1 MNGLITSG
9 VSRLSCF
16 FLLVVCLTCAA
27 IENSVAQEIKYEDRM
42 GSNKDFDMCEDFRFK
57 RITKLVTDGSITQEQ
72 GYNIWK
78 RIQSDKE
85 AVSNVLNKSVAAGEL
100 TKDQVARLLPLLD
113 MKVIFVEGKHGW
125 FGTPKKLEK
134 GAFKPGEVSAEH
146 RNAVYQ
152 RLIAANA
159 KGDMYDYDVAS
170 IMNQLYAGF
179 DEGNASVEEVAIY
192 RGALNPR
199 IAQSGSQTRVLQMAR
214 MQRQQTRSK
223 GYGVGEIKI
232 AEPADWIKNLE
243 KPIYSGPQP
252 GEKLPA
258 LSVANLRGDQTGQEI
273 DPIAMAD
280 GKLHLMFFVSKSRTF
295 GRFLGQLRNQLQ
307 AIEEKSK
314 QPWAMSVIVCSDDAN
329 EVEKSF
335 TVLNQRYPKNL
346 IVGLCKDGAAGP
358 PAYGLD
364 KNLTATVIV
373 VKDGKVVHNLPYAG
387 DAFYT
392 QPHILGAVAS
402 AMEVDHQTLRN
413 YIGGKPGDAVT
424 QANRRRMQNNS
435 GTSNNTPEKGFR
447 KKLVPLVADEKITRT
462 EASELLRASADKAT
476 LRKKIEDLLK
486 AGKLTRADAKE
497 LLTPSQTDET
507 QPLKMDSVR
516 CPVMPS
522 RVVKSDL
529 SVTFQGAKV
538 FFCCKNC
545 QAKFK
550 ADPQKYEE
558 AAKQQIAATG
568 QRSLTRKR

>member
-1 MNGLITSG
+1 MHGQITQS
-9 VSRLSCF
+9 VSRLSVF
-16 FLLVVCLTCAA
+16 ILLVGLYASAA
-27 IENSVAQEIKYEDRM
+27 LENATAQEIKYEDRM

-85 AVSNVLNKSVAAGEL
+85 AVNNVLNKSLAAGEL

-113 MKVIFVEGKHGW
+113 MKVTFVEGKHGW
-125 FGTPKKLEK
+125 FGTPKKLNK
-134 GAFKPGEVSAEH
+134 GAFKPGEVSAKN

-152 RLIAANA
+152 RLIEANA

-179 DEGNASVEEVAIY
+179 DEGNASVEEVAMY

-214 MQRQQTRSK
+214 MQRERSQSK

-232 AEPADWIKNLE
+232 ADPADWIKSLE
-243 KPIYSGPQP
+243 EPIYSGPQP

-258 LSVANLRGDQTGQEI
+258 LTVANLRGDQAGQEI

-280 GKLHLMFFVSKSRTF
+280 GKLHLMFFVGRSRTF

-307 AIEEKSK
+307 VIEEKSK
-314 QPWAMSVIVCSDDAN
+314 QPWAMSVVVCSDDAN

-373 VKDGKVVHNLPYAG
+373 VKDGKVLHNLPYAG

-392 QPHILGAVAS
+392 QPHILGAIAS
-402 AMEVDHQTLRN
+402 AMKVDHQTLRN

-424 QANRRRMQNNS
+424 QANSRRMQNNG
-435 GTSNNTPEKGFR
+435 GTSNRTPEKGFR
-447 KKLVPLVADEKITRT
+447 TKLVPLVADEKITRT
-462 EASELLRASADKAT
+462 EASELLSASRDKET

-486 AGKLTRADAKE
+486 AGKLTRGEAKE
-497 LLTPSQTDET
+497 LLTPTQTDET
-507 QPLKMDSVR
+507 ETVETESVK

-522 RVVKSDL
+522 RVVNPDIF
-529 SVTFQGAKV
+529 VTFQDAKV

-550 ADPQKYEE
+550 VDPKKYEQ
-558 AAKQQIAATG
+558 AAKQQIVSTG
-568 QRSLTRKR
+568 QRPLKRSR